1 MNKLVEICKKPHK
14 RRSFSENGSNKP
26 EFRFLIKDEFIG
38 KVKQVLETNLD
49 DDEFCI
55 SQLCRELAV
64 SHTQLYRKFKSDSNS
79 TISEYFKILRL
90 QKAKTLLSTTT
101 LNITEVAFAAGF
113 KNLSY
118 FSREFKHQ
126 FGRNPKEFKTL
137 ASRNLSMA
145 GK

>member
-14 RRSFSENGSNKP
+14 RHSFSENGSNEP

-64 SHTQLYRKFKSDSNS
+64 SHTQLYRKFKSDNSS

-90 QKAKTLLSTTT
+90 QKAKTLLSTTR
-101 LNITEVAFAAGF
+101 LNVTEVAFASGF

-118 FSREFKHQ
+118 FSREFTHH
-126 FGRNPKEFKTL
+126 FGKSPREF
-137 ASRNLSMA
+137 RP
-145 GK
+145 